1 MFFESPGFHAISF
14 PKHCQVLPV
23 EVERAPVTLLV
34 GFKRADAP
42 GAVAAAFVA
51 EHGLAASYQAGRG
64 GAHPSRTFP
73 SAFPGLA
80 PSSGSH
86 P

>member
-51 EHGLAASYQAGRG
+51 EHGLDASYQAGG
-64 GAHPSRTFP
+64 GVPFTHISERLGPPYF
-73 SAFPGLA
+73 GVI
-80 PSSGSH
+80 
-86 P
+86 